1 VWVWGGV
8 WVVDPRK
15 VVGFRLPCLLALLF
29 LLLSPS
35 ALASP
40 PFILPELLPFLLLSR
55 WITMPVLVAFQSDG
69 YLFSCLWKFEFEFG
83 IGLFRRD

>member
-35 ALASP
+35 ALHFSAFYIARAP
-40 PFILPELLPFLLLSR
+40 PFPPLV
-55 WITMPVLVAFQSDG
+55 PVDNYAG
-69 YLFSCLWKFEFEFG
+69 FSCFSKGRLLVILSLKFEFWN
-83 IGLFRRD
+83 